1 MTEPDSPQTEA
12 VTPDP
17 VEGAAPEA
25 VATTQQ
31 GLPEPNLGRLL
42 REPWST
48 SRGWTLPI
56 CVAGL
61 VVVAL
66 LDLRLASEVSFWAV
80 YLVPVGCAAWLNGAR
95 AGYGMA
101 MVTATSA
108 IVIDIA
114 SGPALMG
121 RGAMTWNVVQALGGY
136 AALAGLVGALR
147 ERMEEGRRFAAVDP
161 LTGLPNRGSFIA
173 ALDAELSRSNRYGR
187 AFTLAYLD
195 LDNFKEVNDLEGH
208 DSGDQLLKRVAETME
223 RTTRQSDVLGRLGG
237 DEFAALLPETTFGPG
252 KSVLDKLHKE
262 LGVAMEEGRWPV
274 TFSIGAVTFE
284 APVDS
289 SREAL
294 RLTDGTM
301 YAVKRAG
308 KNGIQHAVWDGEWAL
323 P

>member
-1 MTEPDSPQTEA
+1 MTEQEATTAQDSGTEPDP
-12 VTPDP
+12 
-17 VEGAAPEA
+17 
-25 VATTQQ
+25 
-31 GLPEPNLGRLL
+31 GLPEPTLGRALL
-42 REPWST
+42 EPWAAP
-48 SRGWTLPI
+48 RAWALPM
-56 CVAGL
+56 CVVGL
-61 VVVAL
+61 VVL
-66 LDLRLASEVSFWAV
+66 GIIDLQTPANLAFWGF
-80 YLVPVGCAAWLNGAR
+80 YLAPVGCAAWLGGSR
-95 AGYGMA
+95 AGYGLA
-101 MVTATSA
+101 MVTAMSA
-108 IVIDIA
+108 VLIDMA
-114 SGPALMG
+114 TGAGVVS
-121 RGAMTWNVVQALGGY
+121 RGALTWNVLQAV
-136 AALAGLVGALR
+136 AAYSAVAAVVGFLR
-147 ERMEEGRRFAAVDP
+147 QRMEEGRRFAAVDP

-173 ALDAELSRSNRYGR
+173 ALDAELARSNRYGR

-223 RTTRQSDVLGRLGG
+223 NVTRGSDVLGRLGG

-252 KSVLDKLHKE
+252 KRVLEKLQTG
-262 LGVAMEEGRWPV
+262 LAAAMEEGRWPV

-284 APVDS
+284 TAVES

>member
-1 MTEPDSPQTEA
+1 MAEPDNAQPTDA
-12 VTPDP
+12 V
-17 VEGAAPEA
+17 EMLES
-25 VATTQQ
+25 
-31 GLPEPNLGRLL
+31 GLPEPGVARML
-42 REPWST
+42 RAPWST
-48 SRGWTLPI
+48 SRKWTLPV
-56 CVAGL
+56 C
-61 VVVAL
+61 VAL
-66 LDLRLASEVSFWAV
+66 LVLVGAVDSVMAVNLSFWGL
-80 YLVPVGCAAWLNGAR
+80 YLAPVGCAAWMEGSR

-101 MVTATSA
+101 LVTAMG
-108 IVIDIA
+108 IVLIDIA
-114 SGPALMG
+114 TGSGAMG
-121 RGAMTWNVVQALGGY
+121 RGVMAWNVLQSL
-136 AALAGLVGALR
+136 AAYSVVAGIVGFLR
-147 ERMEEGRRFAAVDP
+147 ERMEEGRRFAAIDA
-161 LTGLPNRGSFIA
+161 LTLLPNRGSFIA

-208 DSGDQLLKRVAETME
+208 DSGDQLLKRVAETM
-223 RTTRQSDVLGRLGG
+223 RNVTRQSDVLGRLGG
-237 DEFAALLPETTFGPG
+237 DEFAALLPETTFGAG
-252 KSVLDKLHKE
+252 RMVLEKLHKE

-284 APVDS
+284 TPVES

>member
-1 MTEPDSPQTEA
+1 MSMTEPDNPPAQDAGERL
-12 VTPDP
+12 DQ
-17 VEGAAPEA
+17 E
-25 VATTQQ
+25 
-31 GLPEPNLGRLL
+31 LPEPGLARML
-42 REPWST
+42 RAPWSV
-48 SRGWTLPI
+48 SRSWTLPACI
-56 CVAGL
+56 LLLVLIGAGDSLVAANL
-61 VVVAL
+61 T
-66 LDLRLASEVSFWAV
+66 FWAL
-80 YLVPVGCAAWLNGAR
+80 YLAPVGCATWLEGSR

-101 MVTATSA
+101 LVTAMTVV
-108 IVIDIA
+108 VIEIA
-114 SGPALMG
+114 TGTGVMG
-121 RGAMTWNVVQALGGY
+121 RGAMTWNVLQGLAGY
-136 AALAGLVGALR
+136 AAAAGILGFLR
-147 ERMEEGRRFAAVDP
+147 ERMEEGKRFAAVDA
-161 LTGLPNRGSFIA
+161 LTSLPNRGSFIA

-208 DSGDQLLKRVAETME
+208 DSGDQLLKRVAETM
-223 RTTRQSDVLGRLGG
+223 RNVTRQSDVLGRLGG

-252 KSVLDKLHKE
+252 KMVLEKLYKE

-284 APVDS
+284 TPVES

-308 KNGIQHAVWDGEWAL
+308 KDGIQHAVWDGEWAL

>member
-1 MTEPDSPQTEA
+1 MTEPDNAQATDA
-12 VTPDP
+12 V
-17 VEGAAPEA
+17 EMLES
-25 VATTQQ
+25 
-31 GLPEPNLGRLL
+31 GLPEPGVARML
-42 REPWST
+42 RAPWST
-48 SRGWTLPI
+48 SRKWTLPL
-56 CVAGL
+56 C
-61 VVVAL
+61 VAL
-66 LDLRLASEVSFWAV
+66 LVLVGAVDSVMAVNLSFWGL
-80 YLVPVGCAAWLNGAR
+80 YLVPVGWAAWLEGSR

-101 MVTATSA
+101 LVTSMG
-108 IVIDIA
+108 IVLIDIA
-114 SGPALMG
+114 TGSGVMG
-121 RGAMTWNVVQALGGY
+121 RGVMAWNVLQGLAAY
-136 AALAGLVGALR
+136 AAVAGIVGFLR
-147 ERMEEGRRFAAVDP
+147 ERMEEGRRFAAVDA
-161 LTGLPNRGSFIA
+161 LTSLPNRGSFIA

-208 DSGDQLLKRVAETME
+208 DSGDQLLRRVAETM
-223 RTTRQSDVLGRLGG
+223 RNVTRQSDVLGRLGG

-252 KSVLDKLHKE
+252 KMVLDKLHKE

-284 APVDS
+284 TPVDS

-308 KNGIQHAVWDGEWAL
+308 KDGIQHAVWDGEWAL

>member
-1 MTEPDSPQTEA
+1 MSMTAPDNTPATDAGEA
-12 VTPDP
+12 L
-17 VEGAAPEA
+17 EAGFPER
-25 VATTQQ
+25 
-31 GLPEPNLGRLL
+31 GLTRMLSA
-42 REPWST
+42 PWSV
-48 SRGWTLPI
+48 SRKWTVPACGVL
-56 CVAGL
+56 L
-61 VVVAL
+61 VMVGAVDSLMA
-66 LDLRLASEVSFWAV
+66 ANMSFWGLYMA
-80 YLVPVGCAAWLNGAR
+80 PVVCAAWVEGSR

-101 MVTATSA
+101 LVTAMGL
-108 IVIDIA
+108 VLVEIA
-114 SGPALMG
+114 TGTGVMG
-121 RGAMTWNVVQALGGY
+121 RGVMAWNVLQSLAAYSAVAGIVGY
-136 AALAGLVGALR
+136 LR
-147 ERMEEGRRFAAVDP
+147 ERMEEGRRFAAIDA
-161 LTGLPNRGSFIA
+161 LTSLPNRGSFIA

-208 DSGDQLLKRVAETME
+208 DSGDQLLQRVAETM
-223 RTTRQSDVLGRLGG
+223 RNVTRQSDVLGRLGG
-237 DEFAALLPETTFGPG
+237 DEFAALLPETTFGAG
-252 KSVLDKLHKE
+252 KRVLEKLHKE

-284 APVDS
+284 APVES